1 MRKRNERTAMFVW
14 EQEWPYVSAIH
25 ICKETAVM
33 ASDQVNLVHNVKD
46 KLARILSTHFQIF
59 VTNETK
65 NN

>member
-1 MRKRNERTAMFVW
+1 MFVW
-14 EQEWPYVSAIH
+14 EQEWPYVSAIQ